1 MFNKFR
7 KKYKERY
14 FIPYHYLADYAET
27 NRNHVLFF
35 SPLLFL
41 FGIIDFSVIV
51 ILNLQNIREKLF
63 SLIYFAVFT
72 IVGLL
77 SFFLA
82 IKTKSVSQEKAYIV
96 KNIPV
101 YLLFFTALSA
111 GCYNFY
117 ILNQPYNGIVTYF
130 LTGFLSL
137 VTFSLSPNIFLVGL
151 IISMEF
157 MVPGIYHTFGLSA
170 LADSILALIL
180 MYICSLYKRRIEKK
194 LIHFLTKQKKNF
206 EARTFG
212 NFTLM
217 HEGKLVKFARSK
229 SAELLAYLIYK
240 KGCSANTKE
249 LITALWGDKANS
261 ARYGGSLRNLMIDIK
276 NTLREL
282 DIQNFFISEYNSFR
296 INPEIIRCDYY
307 DFLEGDDATIK
318 SFDGEFMSQYEWA
331 EETRIFL
338 EQKALKA

>member
-1 MFNKFR
+1 
-7 KKYKERY
+7 
-14 FIPYHYLADYAET
+14 
-27 NRNHVLFF
+27 
-35 SPLLFL
+35 
-41 FGIIDFSVIV
+41 
-51 ILNLQNIREKLF
+51 
-63 SLIYFAVFT
+63 
-72 IVGLL
+72 
-77 SFFLA
+77 
-82 IKTKSVSQEKAYIV
+82 
-96 KNIPV
+96 
-101 YLLFFTALSA
+101 
-111 GCYNFY
+111 
-117 ILNQPYNGIVTYF
+117 
-130 LTGFLSL
+130 
-137 VTFSLSPNIFLVGL
+137 
-151 IISMEF
+151 
-157 MVPGIYHTFGLSA
+157 MVPGIYHTFGLSSF
-170 LADSILALIL
+170 ADSILALIL

-318 SFDGEFMSQYEWA
+318 SFAGEFMSQYEWA